1 MTDHDFQ
8 NGPHLSLAEF
18 DQLFDRLKSWE
29 EYSPTT
35 IERGALNHIT
45 VDTVKTAIATVKS
58 GLVIPMALPWAT
70 VSGPDNSR
78 PALHYMTSLGE
89 PNEESDDQPTSNTD
103 FIGVDYHGKATS
115 HMDAMTHI
123 IYKNNLFGGKN
134 TFEMVDSH
142 GSRWSTID
150 KLGPVVTRGVLLDAA
165 RYKEVA
171 WLEPGTA
178 VQASDVLAM
187 EKQYGITIGAG
198 DCILLRSGHFNRRAK
213 LGIWN
218 PDNFSAG
225 FHVDVMEL
233 FKERKV
239 SVIGGDGDSDVR
251 PSPVA
256 GVSSPI
262 HVLALPGLGIPLLDN
277 LHLEALG
284 NACAAEGRH
293 EFLITIA
300 PLNIVGGTGSP
311 VNPIAIL

>member
-1 MTDHDFQ
+1 MTDSDFQ
-8 NGPHLSLAEF
+8 NGPHLSSVEF
-18 DQLFDRLKSWE
+18 DQLFNRLKSWD
-29 EYSPTT
+29 EYSPAT

-45 VDTVKTAIATVKS
+45 AETVKTAIATVKN
-58 GLVIPMALPWAT
+58 GRVIQMALPWAT

-78 PALHYMTSLGE
+78 PALHYMTSVSE
-89 PNEESDDQPTSNTD
+89 PSDEQPTSNTD

-123 IYKNNLFGGKN
+123 VYKDKLFGGKN
-134 TFEMVDSH
+134 SSEMVNSH

-165 RYKEVA
+165 RFKAVE

-178 VQASDVLAM
+178 VHAADVLAM
-187 EKQYGITIGAG
+187 EERYGITIGAG

-213 LGIWN
+213 LGVWN

-239 SVIGGDGDSDVR
+239 SMIGGDGDSDVR
-251 PSPVA
+251 PSPVD
-256 GVSSPI
+256 GVGSPI
-262 HVLALPGLGIPLLDN
+262 HILALPGLGIPLLDN

-284 NACAAEGRH
+284 DACAIEGRQ

-300 PLNIVGGTGSP
+300 PLNVVGGTGSP
-311 VNPIAIL
+311 VNPIAVL